1 MTMLV
6 VIPSC
11 ETCKKTFQGGDAVL
25 TSVSC
30 GHSFHANAS
39 CVEELDISQQFD
51 RVEVYSGGCRVVG
64 CKYDGNLVMNSSEAS
79 PTTLLFRNL
88 PLESIVRQ
96 ASQVPASTSTMLA
109 DVPSLHKNGEAGG
122 IIKQIVHSLCV

>member
-1 MTMLV
+1 MTMSV

-11 ETCKKTFQGGDAVL
+11 ETCKNAFQVGEAVL

-39 CVEELDISQQFD
+39 CVEEVDISQRFD
-51 RVEVYSGGCRVVG
+51 RVQVYSGGCRVVG
-64 CKYDGNLVMNSSEAS
+64 CKYDGNLVLNSSEAF

-88 PLESIVRQ
+88 PVESIVRK
-96 ASQVPASTSTMLA
+96 ASHVPASTSTMVA
-109 DVPSLHKNGEAGG
+109 DAPALHINGEAGG
-122 IIKQIVHSLCV
+122 TIKQDFHSQCL

>member
-1 MTMLV
+1 MAMLV

-11 ETCKKTFQGGDAVL
+11 ETCKKTFQGGEAVL

-39 CVEELDISQQFD
+39 CVEELDIAQRFD

-64 CKYDGNLVMNSSEAS
+64 CKYDENLVMNSSEAS

-88 PLESIVRQ
+88 PLETIVRQ
-96 ASQVPASTSTMLA
+96 ASRVPASTSTMLA
-109 DVPSLHKNGEAGG
+109 GMPSLHNNGEAGC
-122 IIKQIVHSLCV
+122 IIKQIVHFQCV